1 MFAMTLS
8 LADRVRHY
16 SICSM
21 GSMGWEI
28 RLEEDSQLRRLTHYT
43 DWHRVERALVLFS
56 REASA
61 LQASGWRVI
70 EPQSMNR

>member
-8 LADRVRHY
+8 LADRVRRY

-21 GSMGWEI
+21 GSLGWEI
-28 RLEEDSQLRRLTHYT
+28 RLEEDAQLRRLTHYT

-61 LQASGWRVI
+61 LQASGWQVI
-70 EPQSMNR
+70 EDQSMKR